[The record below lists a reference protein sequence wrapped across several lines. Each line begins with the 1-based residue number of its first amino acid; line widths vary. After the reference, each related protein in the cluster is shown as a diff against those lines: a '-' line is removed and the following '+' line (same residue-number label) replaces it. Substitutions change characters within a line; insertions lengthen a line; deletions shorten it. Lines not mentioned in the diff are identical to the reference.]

1 MKKLL
6 VSCLMFTLTLSLAGC
21 GKEPIKAETIDVKE
35 MREIAE
41 LAAVDCYFH
50 NVAKSDKNLTKGWY
64 EFWKDDKMRFWVE
77 YDGIVKIGIDVSQL
91 SVNVDGNV
99 VTITMP
105 PAVVLSASV
114 NEDTL
119 SPDSFYYDPNAKHPN
134 AQEQTEAFDNAQEE
148 MVAVADANESL
159 KESARDNAKTLLE
172 NYVKRVG
179 DLLGIEYKIEWVYL
193 D

>member
-1 MKKLL
+1 MKRLL
-6 VSCLMFTLTLSLAGC
+6 TSCLMIILALSVAGC

-50 NVAKSDKNLTKGWY
+50 NVAKSNKNINKGWY
-64 EFWKDDKMRFWVE
+64 QFWKKDKMLFWVE
-77 YDGIVKIGIDVSQL
+77 YDGIVKIGIDVNQL
-91 SVNVDGNV
+91 TVEVNENE

-105 PAVVLSASV
+105 PVVILSANV
-114 NEDTL
+114 NKDTL
-119 SPDSFYYDPNAKHPN
+119 SSDSFYYDPTTKHPTVE
-134 AQEQTEAFDNAQEE
+134 EQQEAFNGAQKDMIATAE
-148 MVAVADANESL
+148 ADESL

-179 DLLGIEYKIEWVYL
+179 DLLGVEYTIVWNYL
-193 D
+193 